1 MAPANG
7 DLPVIRINA
16 RAAQRVRAGH
26 PWVYR
31 SDLHSPTKAS
41 PKNASPE
48 NAPPRAALVRVAD
61 DKGRL
66 LASALSSSSSQIALR
81 VIGVPDFHDNLP
93 AWLQR
98 RVAAAAA
105 YRQRWVRASDAYR
118 VVFSEADGLPGL
130 IIDRYHDLFTLQA
143 LTQAMDREDLRQA
156 AVAALHQEFGQDVNI
171 IERGEPRI
179 RELEELTPLD
189 VRQLAGN
196 KSRTVFTM
204 NGLQF
209 HYDAHAGQKSGAFL
223 DQRENYAAAVRY
235 AHGDALDVFCYQ
247 GGFAL
252 HLAQVCTQVTGVDAS
267 RPALEVAEAN
277 AELNAAKF
285 KVPELKEIE
294 WIEANAF
301 DLLSDYAAAK
311 RMYDTIV
318 LDPPAFAKSKRAAD
332 AAARGYKELNLRALK
347 MLRPGGTLI
356 TNSCSHHVS
365 ESDFSAMLA
374 AASIDAKRT
383 VRILEKRGQSPDHPV
398 VATIPETAYLKCF
411 IAAVE

>member
-1 MAPANG
+1 MASTVDGN
-7 DLPVIRINA
+7 LPVIRINA

-31 SDLHSPTKAS
+31 SDLQS
-41 PKNASPE
+41 KNPAT
-48 NAPPRAALVRVAD
+48 PRAALVRVAD
-61 DKGRL
+61 DKGRP
-66 LASALSSSSSQIALR
+66 LATALSSSSSQIALR
-81 VIGVPDFHDNLP
+81 VIGGADFSEDLP
-93 AWLQR
+93 AWVQR
-98 RVAAAAA
+98 RIKAAVAF
-105 YRQRWVRASDAYR
+105 RQRWVRDSNAHR

-130 IIDRYHDLFTLQA
+130 IIDRYDDVFTLQA

-156 AVAALHQEFGQDVNI
+156 AVSALQQEFGQDINLV
-171 IERGEPRI
+171 ERGETRI
-179 RELEELTPLD
+179 RELEELTPID
-189 VRQLAGN
+189 VRQLAGK
-196 KSRTVFTM
+196 KSRTIFTM

-209 HYDAHAGQKSGAFL
+209 HYDAEAGQKSGAFL
-223 DQRENYAAAVRY
+223 DQRENYAAAARY
-235 AHGDALDVFCYQ
+235 AHGNALDVFCYQ

-252 HLAQVCTQVTGVDAS
+252 HLAQVCSQVTGVDAS

-277 AELNAAKF
+277 AKLNAAKF
-285 KVPELKEIE
+285 KGLAGKEID

-311 RMYDTIV
+311 TMYDTII
-318 LDPPAFAKSKRAAD
+318 LDPPAFARTKRAAD
-332 AAARGYKELNLRALK
+332 AAGRGYKELNLRSLK
-347 MLRPGGTLI
+347 MLRPGGILV

-374 AASIDAKRT
+374 AAAVDAKRT

-411 IAAVE
+411 IAEVE